1 MAESLGDWKRTHT
14 CGNLRAQDIGRQVT
28 LMGWVG
34 KRRDH
39 GGVIFIDLRDR
50 HGLTQVVFR
59 PDLNPEVHGKAEA
72 IRNEFVLAI
81 KGRVESRPEGMA
93 NPNLSTG
100 EIDIEASELKI
111 LNESETP
118 PFLIESDSDANEE
131 IRLRHRYLDLR
142 RPDLQSDILL
152 RHRISQSTRRFL
164 SDNGFIEVETPFL
177 MKSTPEGARDYLV
190 PSRINLGH
198 FYALPQSPQTYK
210 QLIMVA
216 GFDRYFQ
223 IVRCFRDEDLR
234 GDRQPE
240 FTQIDIE
247 MSFVNEEDVMCAA
260 ERLTAHVFKEILDI
274 DLPRPFPRLTHKE
287 AIDTYGS
294 DKPDTRFGL
303 EIVDL
308 TAAAEASEFQVFKS
322 VLSGGGQVRGI
333 NAKGC
338 GTFSRKQ
345 IDDLGVFV
353 GGFGAK
359 GLAWIRVTDRGM
371 ESAIVK
377 FFPEQARFLL
387 RQVLRAEPGDL
398 LLFAAD
404 QPNIVADVLGNL
416 RLRLAR
422 HLNLLDRDRFSFRWV
437 THFPLVEWD
446 AREKRYAACHH
457 PFTSPV
463 DEDVKKM
470 ATDPS
475 GVRARAYDLV
485 LNGNEIAGGSIRI
498 HRREIQERMFDLLDI
513 SPAEAEEKFGF
524 LLDAFRYGAPPHG
537 GIAFGYD
544 RLVALMAGRDYI
556 RDVIAFPK
564 TNNAASLM
572 DGAPSAVDT
581 DQLRELGIRLLGGES
596 FNP

>member
-14 CGNLRAQDIGRQVT
+14 CGDLRAQDIGSQVT
-28 LMGWVG
+28 LMGWVA

-39 GGVIFIDLRDR
+39 GGVIFTDLRDR
-50 HGLTQVVFR
+50 NGLTQVVFR
-59 PDLNPEVHGKAEA
+59 PDLNPEVHSKAEA
-72 IRNEFVLAI
+72 IRNEFVMAV

-118 PFLIESDSDANEE
+118 PFLIEAGSDANEE
-131 IRLRHRYLDLR
+131 VRLRHRYLDLR

-152 RHRISQSTRRFL
+152 RHRISQATRRYL
-164 SDNGFIEVETPFL
+164 SDSGFIEVETPFL

-190 PSRINLGH
+190 PSRVNPGH

-247 MSFVNEEDVMCAA
+247 MSFVNEEDVMGAA
-260 ERLTAHVFKEILDI
+260 ERLTANLFKEILDI

-303 EIVDL
+303 ELVDL
-308 TAAAEASEFQVFKS
+308 AAAAEASEFQVFKS
-322 VLSGGGQVRGI
+322 VLSAGGQVRGI

-338 GTFSRKQ
+338 GRFSRKQ

-353 GGFGAK
+353 SGLGAK

-377 FFPEQARFLL
+377 YFPEQAQVLL
-387 RQVLRAEPGDL
+387 RQALHAEPGDL

-404 QPNIVADVLGNL
+404 QPAIVADVLGNL
-416 RLRLAR
+416 RLKLAR
-422 HLNLLDRDRFSFRWV
+422 LLNLLDRNRFSFGWV

-463 DEDVKKM
+463 DEDLQKM

-498 HRREIQERMFDLLDI
+498 HRREIQEKMFDLLDI
-513 SPAEAEEKFGF
+513 STAEAEDKFGF

-581 DQLRELGIRLLGGES
+581 DQLRELGIRLLGAES
-596 FNP
+596 SHP